1 MQSRAGGDPARNR
14 ARARD
19 PEALAATIGALPGR
33 VRGGAISPLTHESI
47 G

>member
-1 MQSRAGGDPARNR
+1 MQSRAGGDSARNR

-19 PEALAATIGALPGR
+19 PEPLAVTIWALPGR
-33 VRGGAISPLTHESI
+33 VGGGVISPLTHESI